1 VEETNPTAE
10 VRSRVLIVDDEQGP
24 RESLRMILSPSYE
37 VLCARDGLE
46 ALEVLQTAPVDVV
59 TLDLNMPGIKG
70 EELMHRL
77 ASRFPSVEIIVITGY
92 ATLRSATEGIRAGIA
107 DYLAKPFD
115 VAQVI
120 AAVARAVSRGRGR
133 RRLAD
138 FLEALGEILGRE
150 RDVDL
155 LLAQI
160 GASPALRSRTLEL
173 VESAGRAASAE
184 TGAGL
189 GSSLAFFEVLAET
202 LEARGTALRGHAR
215 RVAWYAGLLAER
227 LGLHASE
234 QAELRC
240 AAFLHD
246 LGQVGVP
253 SHLLERPGP
262 LEAGEQEALRRHVE
276 IGTRLLQP
284 LAVPRAVA
292 DGVRHHHERWD
303 GGGYPDRLHG
313 AGIPLAA
320 RIIALADAYDAMTSA
335 RPHREA
341 LSPEAACA
349 ELERG
354 AGSQFDPELTKE
366 FLALVESGACD
377 GEVDSYVV
385 DALRVTGAGMRSGGA
400 GRAVDRS
407 VGAAR

>member
-1 VEETNPTAE
+1 MEETNPTAE

-24 RESLRMILSPSYE
+24 RESLRMILSPGYE

-70 EELMHRL
+70 EELMRRL

-120 AAVARAVSRGRGR
+120 AAVARAVARGRGR

-155 LLAQI
+155 VLAQI
-160 GASPALRSRTLEL
+160 EASPALRARTLEL

-184 TGAGL
+184 AGAGF
-189 GSSLAFFEVLAET
+189 GSPAFFEVLAET
-202 LEARGTALRGHAR
+202 IEARAAVLRGHAR
-215 RVAWYAGLLAER
+215 RVAWYAGLLAGR

-234 QAELRC
+234 QEQLRC

-253 SHLLERPGP
+253 SDLLERPGP
-262 LEAGEQEALRRHVE
+262 LEAGEREAVRLHPE
-276 IGTRLLQP
+276 IGARLLQP

-303 GGGYPDRLHG
+303 GGGYPDGLRG

-320 RIIALADAYDAMTSA
+320 RIVALADAYDAMTSG

-385 DALRVTGAGMRSGGA
+385 DALRVAGAGMRSGGA

-407 VGAAR
+407 AGAAR

>member
-24 RESLRMILSPSYE
+24 RESLRMILSPGYE

-120 AAVARAVSRGRGR
+120 AAVARAVARGRGR

>member
-1 VEETNPTAE
+1 VEETKPTAE
-10 VRSRVLIVDDEQGP
+10 VRSRILIVDDEQGP
-24 RESLRMILSPSYE
+24 RESLRMILSPTYE

-59 TLDLNMPGIKG
+59 TLDLNMPGIRG

-77 ASRFPSVEIIVITGY
+77 AARFPSVEIIVITGY

-115 VAQVI
+115 VTQVV
-120 AAVARAVSRGRGR
+120 AAVARAVARSRGR

-138 FLEALGEILGRE
+138 FLEALGEVVGRE

-155 LLAQI
+155 VLAQVE
-160 GASPALRSRTLEL
+160 ASPALRARTLEL

-184 TGAGL
+184 AGAGL
-189 GSSLAFFEVLAET
+189 GSLAFFEVLAET
-202 LEARGTALRGHAR
+202 IEARGEALRGHAR
-215 RVAWYAGLLAER
+215 RVAWTAGLLADR
-227 LGLHASE
+227 LGLDAAARE
-234 QAELRC
+234 ELRC

-253 SHLLERPGP
+253 SELLERRAP
-262 LEAGEQEALRRHVE
+262 LAAAEQEALRRHPE
-276 IGTRLLQP
+276 IGARLLQP

-303 GGGYPDRLHG
+303 GGGYPDGLRG
-313 AGIPLAA
+313 AEIPLAA
-320 RIIALADAYDAMTSA
+320 RIVALADAWDAMTAA

-341 LSPEAACA
+341 LSAEAARA

-366 FLALVESGACD
+366 FLALAESGAFD
-377 GEVDSYVV
+377 GDVDYVV
-385 DALRVTGAGMRSGGA
+385 DALRVAGARMRSGGA

-407 VGAAR
+407 LGAAR

>member
-1 VEETNPTAE
+1 VEETSPAAE

-37 VLCARDGLE
+37 VLCARDGVE

-77 ASRFPSVEIIVITGY
+77 CDRFPSVEIIVITGY

-115 VAQVI
+115 VVQVI
-120 AAVARAVSRGRGR
+120 AAVARAVARGRGR
-133 RRLAD
+133 RRLAG
-138 FLEALGEILGRE
+138 FLEALGAVVGRE

-155 LLAQI
+155 VLAQI
-160 GASPALRSRTLEL
+160 EASPGLRERTAEL
-173 VESAGRAASAE
+173 VESAGRAAGAE
-184 TGAGL
+184 AGAGF
-189 GSSLAFFEVLAET
+189 GSLAFFEVLAET
-202 LEARGTALRGHAR
+202 IEARGPALHGHAR
-215 RVAWYAGLLAER
+215 RVGGYAGLLAER
-227 LGLHASE
+227 VGLHASE
-234 QAELRC
+234 QEELRC

-253 SHLLERPGP
+253 SDLLERPGP
-262 LEAGEQEALRRHVE
+262 LEAGEREAVRLHPE
-276 IGTRLLQP
+276 IGARLLQP
-284 LAVPRAVA
+284 LAVPRVVA

-303 GGGYPDRLHG
+303 GGGYPGGLRG
-313 AGIPLAA
+313 AEIPLAA
-320 RIIALADAYDAMTSA
+320 RIVAIADAYDAMTSA
-335 RPHREA
+335 RPHRDA
-341 LSPEAACA
+341 LSAEAACA

-377 GEVDSYVV
+377 GELDYVV
-385 DALRVTGAGMRSGGA
+385 DALRVVGARMRSGGA

-407 VGAAR
+407 LGAAR

>member
-1 VEETNPTAE
+1 MEETNPTAE

-77 ASRFPSVEIIVITGY
+77 SSRFPSVEIIVITGY
-92 ATLRSATEGIRAGIA
+92 ATLCSATEGIRAGIA

-115 VAQVI
+115 VVQVI
-120 AAVARAVSRGRGR
+120 EAVARAVARGRGR
-133 RRLAD
+133 RRLAG
-138 FLEALGEILGRE
+138 FLEALGEVVGRE
-150 RDVDL
+150 RDVEVV
-155 LLAQI
+155 LAQL
-160 GASPALRSRTLEL
+160 GSNSGLRARAMEL

-184 TGAGL
+184 AGAGF
-189 GSSLAFFEVLAET
+189 GSLAFFEVLAET
-202 LEARGTALRGHAR
+202 IEARGPALRGHAR

-227 LGLHASE
+227 VGVCARE
-234 QAELRC
+234 QDELRC

-253 SHLLERPGP
+253 SDLLERPGP
-262 LEAGEQEALRRHVE
+262 LDAEERDALRLHPE
-276 IGTRLLQP
+276 IGARLLQP
-284 LAVPRAVA
+284 LAVTRTVA
-292 DGVRHHHERWD
+292 DGVCHHHERWD
-303 GGGYPDRLHG
+303 GGGYPDGLRG
-313 AGIPLAA
+313 EEIPLAA
-320 RIIALADAYDAMTSA
+320 RIVAIADAYDAMTSA
-335 RPHREA
+335 RPHRDA
-341 LSPEAACA
+341 LSPEAARA

-354 AGSQFDPELTKE
+354 AGSQFDPELAKE

-377 GEVDSYVV
+377 GEMEYVA
-385 DALRVTGAGMRSGGA
+385 DALRVAGARMRSGGA

-407 VGAAR
+407 LGAAR

>member
-1 VEETNPTAE
+1 VEETSPAAE

-24 RESLRMILSPSYE
+24 RESLRMILSPAYE
-37 VLCARDGLE
+37 VLCARDGVE

-59 TLDLNMPGIKG
+59 TLDLNMPGIRG

-77 ASRFPSVEIIVITGY
+77 ARRFPSVEIIVITGY

-115 VAQVI
+115 VAQVV
-120 AAVARAVSRGRGR
+120 ASVARAAARGRGR

-138 FLEALGEILGRE
+138 FLEALGEVVGRE
-150 RDVDL
+150 RDVHL
-155 LLAQI
+155 VLAQI
-160 GASPALRSRTLEL
+160 QASPGLRARTLEL
-173 VESAGRAASAE
+173 VEGAGRTASAE
-184 TGAGL
+184 AGAGL
-189 GSSLAFFEVLAET
+189 GSLAFFEILAET
-202 LEARGTALRGHAR
+202 IEARGAALDGHAR

-227 LGLHASE
+227 VGLDASE
-234 QAELRC
+234 REELRC

-253 SHLLERPGP
+253 SDVLGRPGP
-262 LEAGEQEALRRHVE
+262 LEAGEREALRRHPE
-276 IGTRLLQP
+276 IGARLLQP

-303 GGGYPDRLHG
+303 GGGYPDGLRG
-313 AGIPLAA
+313 AEIPRAA
-320 RIIALADAYDAMTSA
+320 RIVALADAYDALTSA

-377 GEVDSYVV
+377 GELDYVV
-385 DALRVTGAGMRSGGA
+385 DALRVAGARMRSGGA

-407 VGAAR
+407 QGAAR